1 MILRFN
7 IATCLNLNYDS
18 PSQKAVVDNICLKL
32 KAQGM
37 EDDAWDETDVVQ
49 SGFKASGLKRYK
61 IDMQSLLKTKSTVDE
76 SKETFESTGAVQGS
90 ANQLAMLEDTQVKI
104 KIESQVVLDLIAIKA
119 VLKTGEVK
127 ISAAVNELK
136 RIKYH
141 LDSVALEGVH
151 VCVFEVV
158 FVLFI
163 KSNSQKTTKQN
174 KPTQM
179 KNTWQ
184 ARRSKRSCWR
194 QS

>member
-1 MILRFN
+1 M
-7 IATCLNLNYDS
+7 
-18 PSQKAVVDNICLKL
+18 DNICLKL

-76 SKETFESTGAVQGS
+76 SKETFESTGAVLGN

-104 KIESQVVLDLIAIKA
+104 KIESQVVLELIAIKA

-127 ISAAVNELK
+127 VSATVNELK

-163 KSNSQKTTKQN
+163 KNNNQKTTKPN

-194 QS
+194 QSWPPLRSPMRRS